1 MNNTIKKNYQ
11 EPEIKLIKLD
21 NEISLQLESAVP
33 PYGPGESYNMNLPEY
48 FNKDPFSKA

>member
-21 NEISLQLESAVP
+21 NEISLQLHSAP
-33 PYGPGESYNMNLPEY
+33 PDGPGESQNMNTPEY
-48 FNKDPFSKA
+48 FNNDPYFKA